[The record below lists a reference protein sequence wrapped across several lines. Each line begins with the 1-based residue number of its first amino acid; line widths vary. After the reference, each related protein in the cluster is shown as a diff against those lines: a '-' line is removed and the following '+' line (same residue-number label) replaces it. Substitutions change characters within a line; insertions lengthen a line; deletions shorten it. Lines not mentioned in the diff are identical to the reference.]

1 MIKVFISVPMRNRKT
16 EDIQYS
22 IRKMKRIARAYLADN
37 DIEADNIDF
46 INTIVKDNPPKEV
59 DERIWYL
66 GASIQ
71 LLSKADYL
79 ICPQDTYNNPGC
91 TIEKETFMAY
101 KGYDKIITIDP
112 EYIFTE
118 DELRSR
124 YNSDNDDVK
133 ECPCCKEDSDIITP
147 DQC

>member
-22 IRKMKRIARAYLADN
+22 IRKMKRIARAYLAEN

-59 DERIWYL
+59 DEKIWYL

-79 ICPQDTYNNPGC
+79 ICPRDTYNNPGC
-91 TIEKETFMAY
+91 EIEKTTFNLY
-101 KGYDKIITIDP
+101 KGYGKTIEIGSD
-112 EYIFTE
+112 YIYTE

-124 YNSDNDDVK
+124 YEVP
-133 ECPCCKEDSDIITP
+133 ECDCCEEKSDILEP
-147 DQC
+147 DNC